1 MGPIDFLWE
10 WEGVGGHTC
19 IHCMLHCILGTL
31 MYTGQPVLVP
41 NLLLDTVHM
50 RLVWIPGM
58 DQVSTSLH
66 FTCEV
71 QGLRNYFKTRR
82 TIVKLHPRLPRLFP
96 RQNRFTQN
104 NELLPNFFFLYCLGS
119 CYVM

>member
-10 WEGVGGHTC
+10 WKGVGGHTC

-66 FTCEV
+66 F
-71 QGLRNYFKTRR
+71 N
-82 TIVKLHPRLPRLFP
+82 IVKFRALETDLKQDGKAVMLYA
-96 RQNRFTQN
+96 N
-104 NELLPNFFFLYCLGS
+104 NC
-119 CYVM
+119 